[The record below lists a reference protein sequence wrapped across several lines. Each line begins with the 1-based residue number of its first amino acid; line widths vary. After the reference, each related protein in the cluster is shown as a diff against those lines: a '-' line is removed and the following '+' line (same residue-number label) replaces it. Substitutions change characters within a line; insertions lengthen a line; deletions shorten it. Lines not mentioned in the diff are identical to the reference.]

1 MIYIYTPYIDPS
13 SVMFGPKREK
23 LVLILNPVNRPNHH
37 RLPADAAQIGAI
49 LNIII
54 QFIKVKIPFS
64 SIKPENMYNISDDK
78 LNFLFMIG
86 RKNLSTTQI

>member
-1 MIYIYTPYIDPS
+1 MTILHDDIYTPYIDPS
-13 SVMFGPKREK
+13 SVMLGPKREK

-54 QFIKVKIPFS
+54 QVKIPFS
-64 SIKPENMYNISDDK
+64 SIKPECILDRIS
-78 LNFLFMIG
+78 N
-86 RKNLSTTQI
+86 